1 MSKKSFGKFILF
13 LLATAI
19 VAAIGFGIYHHL
31 DDIKALISPEK
42 YTTVET
48 ETEDTEMGK
57 ITELDNPQLIG
68 GGVRITATP
77 EEGYKFWAF
86 FNQDGELLSLENPFD
101 YKVVEGEKVVA
112 KFYNPETEAIVTVL
126 KEVTNLDTDEVE
138 TSVVSTEKKDINSN
152 VELTVEAGE
161 NETFVGFYNEDGE
174 ELKLEAS
181 YNFTASE
188 SITITMKFTYTEP
201 TQEVKEWKREQYF

>member
-19 VAAIGFGIYHHL
+19 VATIGFGIYHHL
-31 DDIKALISPEK
+31 NDIKALINPEN
-42 YTTVET
+42 YTQVET
-48 ETEDTEMGK
+48 TTEDEEKGLIEEINK
-57 ITELDNPQLIG
+57 PQLIG
-68 GGVRITATP
+68 GTVKVTATA

-112 KFYNPETEAIVTVL
+112 KFYNPETEVIVTVL
-126 KEVTNLDTDEVE
+126 KEVTNLDTDKVE
-138 TSVVSTEKKDINSN
+138 TTILSTEKKDIDSS
-152 VELTVEAGE
+152 VELTAEAGE

-174 ELKLEAS
+174 ELETETV
-181 YNFTASE
+181 YNFTANE

-201 TQEVKEWKREQYF
+201 TQEEVKAWGKER

>member
-19 VAAIGFGIYHHL
+19 VATIGFGIYHHL
-31 DDIKALISPEK
+31 NDIKALIYPDQ

-48 ETEDTEMGK
+48 ETEDAEMG
-57 ITELDNPQLIG
+57 TVGELKDPQLIG

-77 EEGYKFWAF
+77 EDGYKFWAF
-86 FNQDGELLSLENPFD
+86 FNGEGELLSLENPFD

-112 KFYNPETEAIVTVL
+112 KFYNPETETIVTVL
-126 KEVTNLDTDEVE
+126 KEVTNLDTDKVE
-138 TSVVSTEKKDINSN
+138 TTILSTEKKDIDSS
-152 VELTVEAGE
+152 VELTAEAGE

-174 ELKLEAS
+174 ELETEAS

-188 SITITMKFTYTEP
+188 SITITMKFTYAEP
-201 TQEVKEWKREQYF
+201 TQEEVKAWGKER

>member
-19 VAAIGFGIYHHL
+19 VATIGFGIYHHL
-31 DDIKALISPEK
+31 NDIKALISPEK

-48 ETEDTEMGK
+48 ETEDAEMG
-57 ITELDNPQLIG
+57 TVGEVSDPQLLG
-68 GGVRITATP
+68 GSVRITAIA
-77 EEGYKFWAF
+77 EEGYNFWAF

-112 KFYNPETEAIVTVL
+112 KFYNPETEVIVTVL
-126 KEVTNLDTDEVE
+126 KEVTNLDTDKVE
-138 TSVVSTEKKDINSN
+138 TTIFSTEKKDIDSS
-152 VELTVEAGE
+152 VELTAEAGE
-161 NETFVGFYNEDGE
+161 NESFVGFYNEDGE
-174 ELKLEAS
+174 ELGIETS
-181 YNFTASE
+181 YNFTANE

-201 TQEVKEWKREQYF
+201 TQEEVEAWGKER

>member
-19 VAAIGFGIYHHL
+19 VATIGFGIYHHL
-31 DDIKALISPEK
+31 NDIKALIYPDK

-48 ETEDTEMGK
+48 VTEDAEMG
-57 ITELDNPQLIG
+57 TVGELKDPQLIG

-86 FNQDGELLSLENPFD
+86 FNGEGELLSLENPFD
-101 YKVVEGEKVVA
+101 YKVVEGEKIVA

-126 KEVTNLDTDEVE
+126 KEVTNLDTDKVE
-138 TSVVSTEKKDINSN
+138 TTILSTEKKDIDSS
-152 VELTVEAGE
+152 VELTAEAGE
-161 NETFVGFYNEDGE
+161 NETFSGFFNEDGQKIE
-174 ELKLEAS
+174 INTTYS
-181 YNFTASE
+181 FTASE

-201 TQEVKEWKREQYF
+201 THEVEA

>member
-19 VAAIGFGIYHHL
+19 VATIGFGIYHHL
-31 DDIKALISPEK
+31 NDIKALIYPEK

-48 ETEDTEMGK
+48 ETEDAEMG
-57 ITELDNPQLIG
+57 TVGEVSDPQLLG
-68 GGVRITATP
+68 GSVRITAIA

-126 KEVTNLDTDEVE
+126 KEVTNLDTDKVE
-138 TSVVSTEKKDINSN
+138 TTILSTEKKEINSS
-152 VELTVEAGE
+152 VELTAEAGE

-174 ELKLEAS
+174 ELGTETN

-188 SITITMKFTYTEP
+188 SITITMKFTYEEP
-201 TQEVKEWKREQYF
+201 TQEVEA

>member
-19 VAAIGFGIYHHL
+19 VATIGFGIYHHL
-31 DDIKALISPEK
+31 NDIKALISPEK

-48 ETEDTEMGK
+48 ETEDAEMG
-57 ITELDNPQLIG
+57 TVGEVSDPQLLG
-68 GGVRITATP
+68 GSVRITAIA

-126 KEVTNLDTDEVE
+126 KEVTNLDTDKVE
-138 TSVVSTEKKDINSN
+138 TTILSTEKKEINSS
-152 VELTVEAGE
+152 VELTAEAGE
-161 NETFVGFYNEDGE
+161 NESFVGFYNEDGE
-174 ELKLEAS
+174 ELELEAS

-201 TQEVKEWKREQYF
+201 TQEVEA

>member
-19 VAAIGFGIYHHL
+19 VATIGFGIYHHL
-31 DDIKALISPEK
+31 NDIKALIYPDQ

-48 ETEDTEMGK
+48 VTEDAEMG
-57 ITELDNPQLIG
+57 TVGELKDPQLIG
-68 GGVRITATP
+68 DGVRITATP
-77 EEGYKFWAF
+77 EDGYKFWAF

-101 YKVVEGEKVVA
+101 YKVVAGEKVVA
-112 KFYNPETEAIVTVL
+112 KFYNPETEVIITVL
-126 KEVTNLDTDEVE
+126 KEVTNLDADKVE
-138 TSVVSTEKKDINSN
+138 TSVVSTDKKALDSS
-152 VELTVEAGE
+152 VELTAEAGE

-174 ELKLEAS
+174 ELELEAS

-188 SITITMKFTYTEP
+188 SITITMKFTYAEP
-201 TQEVKEWKREQYF
+201 TQEEVKAWGKER

>member
-31 DDIKALISPEK
+31 NDIKALIYPDQ

-48 ETEDTEMGK
+48 VTEDAEMG
-57 ITELDNPQLIG
+57 TVGELKDPQLIG
-68 GGVRITATP
+68 DGVRITATP
-77 EEGYKFWAF
+77 EDGYKFWAF

-101 YKVVEGEKVVA
+101 YKVVAGEKVVA
-112 KFYNPETEAIVTVL
+112 KFYNPETEVIITVL
-126 KEVTNLDTDEVE
+126 KEVTNLDADKVE
-138 TSVVSTEKKDINSN
+138 TSVVSTDKKALDSS
-152 VELTVEAGE
+152 VELTAEAGE

-174 ELKLEAS
+174 ELETEAS

-201 TQEVKEWKREQYF
+201 TQEVKE

>member
-31 DDIKALISPEK
+31 NDIKALIYPDQ

-48 ETEDTEMGK
+48 ETEDAEMG
-57 ITELDNPQLIG
+57 TVGELKDPQLIG
-68 GGVRITATP
+68 DGVRITATP

-86 FNQDGELLSLENPFD
+86 FNGDGELLSLENPFD
-101 YKVVEGEKVVA
+101 YKVVKGEKVVA
-112 KFYNPETEAIVTVL
+112 KFYNPETEVIVTVF

-138 TSVVSTEKKDINSN
+138 TSVVSTDKKALDSS
-152 VELTVEAGE
+152 VELTAEAGE

-174 ELKLEAS
+174 ELELEAS

-188 SITITMKFTYTEP
+188 SITITMKFTYAEP
-201 TQEVKEWKREQYF
+201 TQEEVKAWGKER

>member
-31 DDIKALISPEK
+31 NDIKALIYPDQ

-48 ETEDTEMGK
+48 ETEDAEMG
-57 ITELDNPQLIG
+57 TVGELKDPQLIG
-68 GGVRITATP
+68 DGVRITATP

-86 FNQDGELLSLENPFD
+86 FNGDGELLSLENPFD
-101 YKVVEGEKVVA
+101 YKVVKGEKVVA

-126 KEVTNLDTDEVE
+126 KEVTNLDTDKVE
-138 TSVVSTEKKDINSN
+138 TTILSTEKKDIDSSI
-152 VELTVEAGE
+152 ELTAVAGE

-174 ELKLEAS
+174 ELELEAS

-188 SITITMKFTYTEP
+188 SITITMKFTYAEP
-201 TQEVKEWKREQYF
+201 TQEVEE

>member
-19 VAAIGFGIYHHL
+19 VATIGFGIYHHL
-31 DDIKALISPEK
+31 NDIKALIYPDQ

-48 ETEDTEMGK
+48 ETEDAEMG
-57 ITELDNPQLIG
+57 TVGEVSDPQLLG
-68 GGVRITATP
+68 GSVRITAIA

-126 KEVTNLDTDEVE
+126 KEVTNLDTDKVE
-138 TSVVSTEKKDINSN
+138 TTILSTEKKEINSS
-152 VELTVEAGE
+152 VELTAEAGE
-161 NETFVGFYNEDGE
+161 NESFVGFYNEDGE
-174 ELKLEAS
+174 ELGTENS
-181 YNFTASE
+181 YNFTANE

-201 TQEVKEWKREQYF
+201 TQEEVKA